1 MINNKAHQAQA
12 SRRVNMT
19 IELGVPVSLEYS
31 RNTLVKG
38 ASHGLMYNND
48 LLNTLH
54 YPLGKNSV
62 HRQLL

>member
-1 MINNKAHQAQA
+1 
-12 SRRVNMT
+12 MT

-48 LLNTLH
+48 LLNTLR